1 MGHPA
6 YCCWKNLCKM
16 KTFSPYNSSSKSPH
30 HSHGDRQ
37 SRIVKAFLLWLGLT
51 STSLTLSISPLD
63 APVPHGCIS
72 HPPEDPWYLCNLRSC
87 LLFGSPFYLHSDLPN
102 FIPIPKHHVPYEVL
116 FLQLSLPAGAWASN
130 IRDIRSKHIFKPN
143 FINCLWVNLWLCLM
157 SEPQSVV
164 TSVWV
169 QGSYAS

>member
-16 KTFSPYNSSSKSPH
+16 KTFSSYNLSSKSPH
-30 HSHGDRQ
+30 HSQETDKPDSQ
-37 SRIVKAFLLWLGLT
+37 SF
-51 STSLTLSISPLD
+51 SSLTWTHLHLPDCLHFTLD

-87 LLFGSPFYLHSDLPN
+87 LLFGSPFYLHADLPN
-102 FIPIPKHHVPYEVL
+102 FIPVPKHRVLYEVL
-116 FLQLSLPAGAWASN
+116 FLQLSLPSGAWPSN